1 MNVALSGHDCSPSA
15 HWEKKW
21 FQKHFSA
28 LGVGAEPILF
38 QSFPY
43 CAEADANAIITVL
56 SVRVAAAVGFLQS
69 RVHLA
74 Q

>member
-1 MNVALSGHDCSPSA
+1 VNVALSGYDCSPSA

-43 CAEADANAIITVL
+43 CAEADADAIIIVPSA
-56 SVRVAAAVGFLQS
+56 SVDAAVGYLQP
-69 RVHLA
+69 
-74 Q
+74 